1 MLLLGL
7 GLAAALVLA
16 GDCRML
22 YARTLYPIASARGC
36 LEAPLLTE
44 EVFYGTQDTL
54 TTVLPMYVFLDVCK
68 RPPDP
73 YSGLAAD
80 PETRISGVFA
90 EYASRINNASAW
102 EFHEALASIFRDLKD
117 AHTLYVKPSFFGHF
131 RLAFPY
137 SFEVKGGDVY
147 LAGLSPDYAF
157 ITESYIERYGED
169 LTQRFGQRLVAI
181 NDTDPLEYL
190 TAWAKRYVYATKSTH
205 GQLNSLLAG
214 DFMVRSLKVFGLPDP
229 ADENV
234 VLELANGETLVIRF
248 SIYSDREFNSE
259 EEAIRLYMSNVID
272 PSEFTEIHPFKEAQ
286 APLKDHRPT
295 LRFFTEELDRSAIGS
310 SKYKLGR
317 ALSEHFQPSHE
328 YADHVRSARS
338 GANYR
343 YVIGDDSFSLYRYT
357 TPQTQVQDDVVYV
370 LAVYSFMPD
379 DMVGTMNN
387 MVDAL
392 EHLREVGVTRLIIS
406 LNGNGGGWVTLG
418 HLLARALFPTS
429 YPIYGAYNVR
439 VNRLLDTLVNAKS
452 IYTWMH
458 RVDPWTGANLTYGTA
473 SDSTAWYYE
482 DRETYDYIDD
492 VVYGSARKVRFTR
505 RFSFDDDLEDD
516 ISEGLERMYKFPGL
530 DLSPDRVAIVTDGNC
545 GSTCASFAKHLIE
558 DHRCMAIGLGGSTEV
573 DDPYDVASFSGGTVD
588 DTTRLQVAILPL
600 LWQEDVASHLDN
612 VALLKKVFMP
622 TDAYFRYS
630 FHQLFSWNMR
640 THPVGSYAP
649 LEYVPTP
656 VHKVLP
662 IYPIAYN
669 WQGLDGIDT
678 FMDAVYEEMLL
689 VAHAGQEGNCLP
701 GFQDVRHFEDGVAGA
716 DCPLKGNENGRGIYD
731 CNGTCAFYDCA
742 EGYYIEP
749 RTLIP
754 PAFRTC
760 EPRVDSHAW
769 DMYVPPP
776 FDHSLHFAHILLLL
790 LTLATVVTFVYVVLS
805 VRKPELMAKFHGR
818 VKEFFGKCC
827 RKQRYEAEPSE
838 GEPLV
843 PGEVPNSVSATE

>member
-7 GLAAALVLA
+7 TAATALA

-44 EVFYGTQDTL
+44 EVFYGTRDTL
-54 TTVLPMYVFLDVCK
+54 TTALPMYVFLDVCK

-73 YSGLAAD
+73 YSGLATD
-80 PETRISGVFA
+80 PETRVADIFA
-90 EYASRINNASAW
+90 DYASRVNNATAW
-102 EFHEALASIFRDLKD
+102 EFHEALANVFRDLKD

-137 SFEVKGGDVY
+137 SFDVKDGEVY
-147 LAGLSPDYAF
+147 LAALPPDYAF

-169 LTQRFGQRLVAI
+169 LTQYLGQRLVTI
-181 NDTDPLEYL
+181 NDMSPLEYL
-190 TAWAKRYVYATKSTH
+190 TGWAKKYVYATKSTH

-214 DFMVRSLKVFGLPDP
+214 DFMVRSLKVFGLPEP
-229 ADENV
+229 EDENV
-234 VLELANGETLVIRF
+234 VLELATGETLMIRF
-248 SIYSDREFNSE
+248 SVYSDREFSSE

-272 PSEFTEIHPFKEAQ
+272 PSEFTEIQPFETAQ
-286 APLKDHRPT
+286 KTFRDYRPD
-295 LRFFTEELDRSAIGS
+295 LRFFAEELDRSAIGA

-317 ALSEHFQPSHE
+317 SLSEHFHPSHE
-328 YADHVRSARS
+328 SKDHVRSARS

-343 YVIGDDSFSLYRYT
+343 YVIGDDSFSLYHYVT
-357 TPQTQVQDDVVYV
+357 AQTQVQDDQVYI
-370 LAVYSFMPD
+370 LAVYSFMPE

-387 MVDAL
+387 LVDAL
-392 EHLREVGVTRLIIS
+392 EHLREVGVTRLVIS

-439 VNRLLDTLVNAKS
+439 VNRLLDTLVNADS

-473 SDSTAWYYE
+473 NDSTAWYYE
-482 DRETYDYIDD
+482 GRETYSYIDD

-505 RFSFDDDLEDD
+505 RFSFDDDLEED
-516 ISEGLERMYKFPGL
+516 ISEGLERLYKFPGL
-530 DLSPDRVAIVTDGNC
+530 DLSPDHVAIVTDGNC

-558 DHRCMAIGLGGSTEV
+558 DHRCMAFGLGGSTEV

-588 DTTRLQVAILPL
+588 DTTRLQIAILPL
-600 LWQEDVASHLDN
+600 LWQGTAASHVDDIS
-612 VALLKKVFMP
+612 LLKKVFMP

-630 FHQLFSWNMR
+630 FHQLFSWNLH
-640 THPVGSYAP
+640 TYPIGSYAP

-678 FMDAVYEEMLL
+678 FMDTVYKEMLL
-689 VAHAGQEGNCLP
+689 VAHAGQEGACLP
-701 GFQDVRHFEDGVAGA
+701 GYQDVRHFKAGVPGA
-716 DCPLKGNENGRGIYD
+716 NCQIKGDENARGVYT
-731 CNGTCAFYDCA
+731 CNGSCTFYDCA
-742 EGYYIEP
+742 EGYYINP
-749 RTLIP
+749 RTQIP
-754 PAFRTC
+754 AAFRTC
-760 EPRVDSHAW
+760 EPRVDAHAW

-776 FDHSLHFAHILLLL
+776 FDHALHFAHILLLL
-790 LTLATVVTFVYVVLS
+790 LTLATAGTFVYVVLA
-805 VRKPELMAKFHGR
+805 VKKPELMAKFHAR
-818 VKEFFGKCC
+818 VKALFGKCC
-827 RKQRYEAEPSE
+827 RKPRPEAEDDEAEP
-838 GEPLV
+838 LV
-843 PGEVPNSVSATE
+843 QEEVPNSVSATE